1 LEDIKCIKDSEAVTG
16 NICDLHFCETIT
28 RNVEV
33 IFNLAALIAIPY
45 SYISPVSSID
55 ININGALNIFLAA
68 LENKISRVI

>member
-1 LEDIKCIKDSEAVTG
+1 MKDIKAVMG
-16 NICDLHFCETIT
+16 NICDPHFCETIT

-33 IFNLAALIAIPY
+33 IFNLAASIAIPY

-55 ININGALNIFLAA
+55 ININGALNICLAA